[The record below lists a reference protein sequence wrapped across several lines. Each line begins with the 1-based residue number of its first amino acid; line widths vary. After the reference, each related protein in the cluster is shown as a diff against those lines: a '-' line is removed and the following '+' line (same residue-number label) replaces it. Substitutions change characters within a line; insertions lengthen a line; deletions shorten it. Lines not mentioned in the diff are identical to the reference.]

1 MTGTLTIDEAA
12 RWLGIS
18 RGSAYEAARSGE
30 IAGVVVIR
38 VGRRLLVP
46 RAPLLE
52 LLGVDEQTVD
62 ETADEEGSG

>member
-46 RAPLLE
+46 KAPLFE
-52 LLGVDEQTVD
+52 LLGLDPPIDDEL
-62 ETADEEGSG
+62 ADGDPG